1 MEACTTTLSQVP
13 YGHCAVCRP
22 STIVNPMRSMLLVM
36 VLFCAVPQMIALP
49 LKVAMAFER
58 VDAMFLLPSALN
70 VNVKMFNKR
79 G

>member
-1 MEACTTTLSQVP
+1 
-13 YGHCAVCRP
+13 
-22 STIVNPMRSMLLVM
+22 MLLVM
-36 VLFCAVPQMIALP
+36 VLFCAAPQMIALP

-70 VNVKMFNKR
+70 VNVKMFKKR